1 MTSCNISTDI
11 SEVACTSEPLP
22 MSVLGQLRHFDS
34 GPAASGLP
42 RSTDI
47 VGASRHVSN
56 VPIAEVFAY

>member
-1 MTSCNISTDI
+1 
-11 SEVACTSEPLP
+11 